1 MQSTLG
7 YQKTV
12 RTRKPVSWKDRDRD
26 ADRNARTARRSD
38 IRAARRRSEEVES

>member
-12 RTRKPVSWKDRDRD
+12 KTRKPVSWKDRDRD
-26 ADRNARTARRSD
+26 GQRNTRTARRSD
-38 IRAARRRSEEVES
+38 IRAARRRLEEMDA